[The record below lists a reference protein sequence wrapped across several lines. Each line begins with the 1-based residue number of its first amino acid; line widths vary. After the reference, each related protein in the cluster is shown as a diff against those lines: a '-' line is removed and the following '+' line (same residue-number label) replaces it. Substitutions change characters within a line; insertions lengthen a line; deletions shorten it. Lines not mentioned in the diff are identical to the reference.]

1 MEKKKNVQEIF
12 GLSEMKTWALWRAVV
27 AELIGTMMLV
37 LVVTASV
44 LSWTPVAA
52 PPVVQI
58 SLAVGLVVA
67 SMAQMEASYIIT
79 CSVGSAITAVRT
91 DR

>member
-1 MEKKKNVQEIF
+1 MEKKKNVHQIF
-12 GLSEMKTWALWRAVV
+12 GLSEMKTLGLWRAAA
-27 AELIGTMMLV
+27 AEFIGTMMLV

-44 LSWTPVAA
+44 ITWTPVAA

-67 SMAQMEASYIIT
+67 SMAQVLTGAYSCILL
-79 CSVGSAITAVRT
+79 C
-91 DR
+91 